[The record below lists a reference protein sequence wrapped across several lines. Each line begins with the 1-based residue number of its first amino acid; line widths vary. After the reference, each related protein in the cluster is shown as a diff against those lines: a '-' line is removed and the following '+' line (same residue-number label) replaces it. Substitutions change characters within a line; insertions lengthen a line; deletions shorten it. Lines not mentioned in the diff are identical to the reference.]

1 MGDVS
6 SDPASGLEEA
16 GLCLIFY
23 LKLCGKFQFPAG
35 DGDECL

>member
-1 MGDVS
+1 MGDAS
-6 SDPASGLEEA
+6 SDPASGLGEA

-23 LKLCGKFQFPAG
+23 LKLRGKFQFPAG